1 MKTTVVENDDHELPQ
16 KSTKVADIFK
26 KSSSSSPIGLITMLM
41 QSPSPSPAIPPKLQ
55 DVVGGRAVARTT
67 FELMNN
73 PSYFDEARATAATET
88 AAEVEAAKAEIPRRL
103 EDKLT
108 EQEKD
113 QAARTEAAMAL
124 VQTKKGGDV
133 LSTKDNMRAI
143 EDQHHCSDSGGM
155 TILGFPTLTES
166 ERETALGQ
174 SILTTQNLLT
184 HLNKVLY
191 MWREQQMTRQQT
203 IEALYHDQRR
213 TTKKRHHH
221 GQLSNAERLKR
232 KRRKAEKSRRDDI
245 VYASPETMNA
255 MIANV
260 QLDDDDRL
268 SIGPCAF
275 DAASNIDK
283 TMTLEPPLPS
293 HHIDTTNRV
302 EAKTTSREVS
312 KVTPMPISESKT
324 TSYKSVTD
332 SDDLEPIQLFKT
344 REVSPVV
351 DTNSMLLQSR
361 LRPGLTLEPQYGQ
374 NITPFFSSLT
384 TVRDRSGSNASVD
397 THDSRCSPYPC
408 IVSHERALKPRH
420 IDIFGQQPETAISVD
435 TRLHE
440 RSVDSSS
447 SPFLRTSTS
456 SSSSSAD
463 VQAVRSPYQAS
474 LVKFDQNPC
483 SQLIFQQ
490 AMATMVGTSV
500 GSDHNDSNSDS
511 SKDTIDSLSPSTLR
525 PLPAPPAFGNLNQS
539 MTKATSK

>member
-1 MKTTVVENDDHELPQ
+1 
-16 KSTKVADIFK
+16 
-26 KSSSSSPIGLITMLM
+26 
-41 QSPSPSPAIPPKLQ
+41 
-55 DVVGGRAVARTT
+55 
-67 FELMNN
+67 
-73 PSYFDEARATAATET
+73 
-88 AAEVEAAKAEIPRRL
+88 
-103 EDKLT
+103 
-108 EQEKD
+108 
-113 QAARTEAAMAL
+113 
-124 VQTKKGGDV
+124 
-133 LSTKDNMRAI
+133 
-143 EDQHHCSDSGGM
+143 
-155 TILGFPTLTES
+155 
-166 ERETALGQ
+166 
-174 SILTTQNLLT
+174 
-184 HLNKVLY
+184 
-191 MWREQQMTRQQT
+191 MTRQQT